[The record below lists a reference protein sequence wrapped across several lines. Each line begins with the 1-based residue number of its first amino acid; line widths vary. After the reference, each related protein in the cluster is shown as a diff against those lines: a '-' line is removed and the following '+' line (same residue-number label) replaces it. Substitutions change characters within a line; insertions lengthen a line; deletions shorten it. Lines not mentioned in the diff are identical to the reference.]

1 MGVKLLCSGRQNRLV
16 DLMIAQNGKDHGG
29 HFPRHM
35 TDDRHVFEPLCG
47 FLLVICAEHGIALHS
62 NLRHPPD
69 EPSQISENARHE
81 LSGSTADKRPD
92 LAPGGTLSAEVALS
106 LQRKAACKPKNLQAD
121 F

>member
-1 MGVKLLCSGRQNRLV
+1 MQTAHHGA
-16 DLMIAQNGKDHGG
+16 DNGYGS
-29 HFPRHM
+29 HFPRHT
-35 TDDRHVFEPLCG
+35 TDDRHVFEPFCG
-47 FLLVICAEHGIALHS
+47 FLLVICVEHVIALHS
-62 NLRHPPD
+62 GLGRPPD

-106 LQRKAACKPKNLQAD
+106 LQRKAACKPKNLQAA